1 MKISQFRL
9 ALLLPL
15 LLVFAQQGAMLH
27 ELSHIHRVGTDQV
40 RYEGGVL
47 GSKFCA
53 TCLAFAQV
61 GNPASAPS
69 AVLPAV
75 AAVQYYAPE
84 PVYSI
89 IGAEAPP
96 PRSRGPPR
104 V

>member
-1 MKISQFRL
+1 MKTFRFRL
-9 ALLLPL
+9 ALALPL

-27 ELSHIHRVGTDQV
+27 ELSHVHRIGADQV
-40 RYEGGVL
+40 RYEGSVL
-47 GSKFCA
+47 GGKVCE

-61 GNPASAPS
+61 GNPASAPI

-75 AAVQYYAPE
+75 AAVHCYAPE
-84 PVYSI
+84 PIYAFN
-89 IGAEAPP
+89 GAEAPP